1 MMDASDPM
9 NSNASRAGLGRG
21 RAAAVFLGLVAIYV
35 VTAPT
40 NHSLSVDAYYYALM
54 ITRDP
59 VTDVQNPRLF
69 LWIAAM
75 KGLYQAGAAIAPGID
90 VFRLVGLA
98 NAIQAALA
106 VMLIG
111 RLLARDFA
119 LDQRSAWLTAALL
132 ASSYG
137 IWRYATEIEVY
148 ASAVLISLLLV
159 HAAFSLE
166 RGTPVRPLWR
176 VIGLGVLGGIGT
188 LVYQPIGI
196 VAAVVIPFWLLARR
210 RIGHLALYG
219 AVAGAIVAAGFG
231 LAYLLGT
238 GAQAPAAEFVLQTN
252 HLVPA
257 VPTAK
262 SFVKAAYAIG
272 HDLLSTNWMFAVEP
286 IRERFRLV
294 EGFFLHH
301 EHMFAAENAG
311 LLVWVALVTLPAAAA
326 LGLMALATA
335 WRFPER
341 RRFDA
346 REAAMILW
354 LVAHGAM
361 MLTLAPLGFEGWIPG
376 LVPLLILA
384 GIRIVEPC
392 IAAGRSAVL
401 LALVVVFVA
410 HNGLV
415 GIGTQLRESGDY
427 LRLRGTAL
435 IERSGPGDLIVL
447 TAHWNL
453 DRYLRF
459 AGTAR
464 TVIIEKDGV
473 AAVRQAIEETLGGG
487 GRVFVLDDVDTP
499 RRVLSSWNRGLIPD
513 IAALADDYLA
523 AAERFATGHAGWA
536 YRIERKEGA
545 Q

>member
-1 MMDASDPM
+1 MMDVTDPM
-9 NSNASRAGLGRG
+9 NRNAARASLGRG
-21 RAAAVFLGLVAIYV
+21 KAAAVFLGLVAIYV
-35 VTAPT
+35 VTAPA
-40 NHSLSVDAYYYALM
+40 NHSLSVDTYYYALT

-59 VTDVQNPRLF
+59 VTDVQSPRLF

-75 KGLYQAGAAIAPGID
+75 KGLYQAGAAIDPDID

-106 VMLIG
+106 VMLLA

-119 LDQRSAWLTAALL
+119 LDQQSAWLTAALF

-148 ASAVLISLLLV
+148 ASAVFVSLLLI

-166 RGTPVRPLWR
+166 RGAPVRPPWR

-196 VAAVVIPFWLLARR
+196 VAAVVIPFWLLARG
-210 RIGHLALYG
+210 RIGHLVLYG
-219 AVAGAIVAAGFG
+219 AVAGGVVIAGFG

-238 GAQAPAAEFVLQTN
+238 GAQGPAAEFVLQTN

-257 VPTAK
+257 APTAR

-272 HDLLSTNWMFAVEP
+272 HDLMSTNWMFTFEP

-301 EHMFAAENAG
+301 EHMFVAENAG
-311 LLVWVALVTLPAAAA
+311 RLVWVALVTLPAAAA
-326 LGLMALATA
+326 LGLMALATT

-341 RRFDA
+341 RRIDA

-361 MLTLAPLGFEGWIPG
+361 MLILAPLGFEGWIPG

-384 GIRIVEPC
+384 GIRIVAPC
-392 IAAGRSAVL
+392 IAAGRTAVIV
-401 LALVVVFVA
+401 ALVVVFVA

-415 GIGTQLRESGDY
+415 GIGTQMRGSGDY
-427 LRLRGTAL
+427 LRMRGTAL

-459 AGTAR
+459 SGTAR
-464 TVIIEKDGV
+464 TIIIEKDGT

-487 GRVFVLDDVDTP
+487 GRVLILDDIESP
-499 RRVLSSWNRGLIPD
+499 RRVLNSWNRALIPD
-513 IAALADDYLA
+513 IASLADDYLA

-536 YRIERKEGA
+536 YRIERKEDDE
-545 Q
+545 